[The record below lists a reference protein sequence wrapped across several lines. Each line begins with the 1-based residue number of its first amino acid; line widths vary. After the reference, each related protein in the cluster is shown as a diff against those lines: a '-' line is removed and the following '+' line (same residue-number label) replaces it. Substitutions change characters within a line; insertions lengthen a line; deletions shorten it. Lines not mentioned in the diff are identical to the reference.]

1 MTMYNLPEFDPK
13 KIQQPEVRKLLD
25 TGRGANWRIW
35 VLIFFILGVI
45 VGLAFTYYLYF
56 DLRQEISE
64 AGVSLINTEKTIEK
78 EYVPQTTEEDKVIKV
93 VKEASPSVV
102 SIVIT
107 KEVPIYSETSPFDF
121 FWGTTPQVQGTQK
134 QQVGAGSGFIITSD
148 GMVLTNRHVVEDETA
163 EYTIT
168 TYDNKEYSV
177 KVLAR
182 DPVQDLAVL
191 KIQSNETFSAIKLGS
206 ASNIQIGQSA
216 IAIGNAL
223 GEFQNT
229 VSVGVISGLGRT
241 VTASGGGTSETLED
255 IIQTDAA
262 INPGNSG
269 GPLLNLAGEVI
280 GINTA
285 VASSGENIGF
295 AISIDKAI
303 KDIEQVKNTGKISY
317 PFLGVRYVLINDSV
331 AKERKLSVNYGVLIV
346 RGKTYSETAIT
357 PGSPAQKAGLLEGDI
372 ILEING
378 EKITEDNS
386 LATIIGKHSPGDTV
400 ALKILRNGVEL
411 LKNAILGEWQ

>member
-1 MTMYNLPEFDPK
+1 MTMYQLPEFDPP
-13 KIQQPEVRKLLD
+13 KIQNPEVKKLLESGKKTD
-25 TGRGANWRIW
+25 WRMW

-45 VGLAFTYYLYF
+45 IGLLFTYYLYF
-56 DLRQEISE
+56 DLRQEISK
-64 AGVSLINTEKTIEK
+64 AGVNLNIQEKTE
-78 EYVPQTTEEDKVIKV
+78 EYIPQTSQEDKIIKV

-107 KEVPIYSETSPFDF
+107 KEVPIYSELDPFNF
-121 FWGTTPQVQGTQK
+121 FWGTTPKVQGTEK
-134 QQVGAGSGFIITSD
+134 QQVGAGSGFIISSD
-148 GMVLTNRHVVEDETA
+148 GLVLTNKHVVADETA

-168 TYDNKEYSV
+168 TYDNKEYAV
-177 KVLAR
+177 NVLAR

-191 KIQSNETFSAIKLGS
+191 RIQSNETFPAIKLGT
-206 ASNIQIGQSA
+206 AQNIQIGQSA

-223 GEFQNT
+223 GEYQNT

-285 VASSGENIGF
+285 VAASGENIGF

-303 KDIEQVKNTGKISY
+303 RDIEQVKNTGKISY

-331 AKERKLSVNYGVLIV
+331 AKERKLSVNYGALIV
-346 RGKTYSETAIT
+346 KGKTSSEAAISS
-357 PGSPAQKAGLLEGDI
+357 GSPAQKAGLLEGDI
-372 ILEING
+372 ILEISG

-386 LATIIGKHSPGDTV
+386 LAKVISAFSPGDTV
-400 ALKILRNGVEL
+400 SLKILRNGVEL
-411 LKNAILGEWQ
+411 LKSAILAEWQ

>member
-1 MTMYNLPEFDPK
+1 MTMYNLPEFDPP
-13 KIQQPEVRKLLD
+13 KIQNPEVKKLLESGKKTD
-25 TGRGANWRIW
+25 WRIW

-45 VGLAFTYYLYF
+45 IGLLFTYYLYF
-56 DLRQEISE
+56 DLRQEISK
-64 AGVSLINTEKTIEK
+64 AGVNLNVQEKTE
-78 EYVPQTTEEDKVIKV
+78 EYVPQTSQEDKIIKV

-107 KEVPIYSETSPFDF
+107 KEVPIYSELDPFDF
-121 FWGTTPQVQGTQK
+121 FFGTPQVQGTEK
-134 QQVGAGSGFIITSD
+134 QQVGAGSGFIISSD
-148 GMVLTNRHVVEDETA
+148 GLVLTNKHVVADEAA

-168 TYDNKEYSV
+168 TYDNKEYAV
-177 KVLAR
+177 NVLAR

-191 KIQSNETFSAIKLGS
+191 RIQSNETFPAIKLGT
-206 ASNIQIGQSA
+206 AANIQIGQSA

-223 GEFQNT
+223 GEYQNT

-269 GPLLNLAGEVI
+269 GPLLNLAGEVV

-285 VASSGENIGF
+285 VAASGENIGF
-295 AISIDKAI
+295 AISIDKAVR
-303 KDIEQVKNTGKISY
+303 DIEQVKNTGKISY

-331 AKERKLSVNYGVLIV
+331 AKERKLSVNYGALIV
-346 RGKTYSETAIT
+346 KGKTSSEAAISS
-357 PGSPAQKAGLLEGDI
+357 GSPAQKAGLLEGDI
-372 ILEING
+372 ILEISG

-386 LATIIGKHSPGDTV
+386 LAKIIAKFSPGDTV
-400 ALKILRNGVEL
+400 SLKILRNGVEL
-411 LKNAILGEWQ
+411 LKSAILAEWQ